1 MSGNALS
8 LFQAEE
14 LELMVRG
21 SVELLDV
28 QQMQLSTRYENG
40 FERDHLSIK
49 LFWSY
54 FEHLEPSR
62 QRKLLAFITG
72 ALFCALPPLTL
83 PDPMRASFRIR
94 SSTRYRST
102 VSAEI

>member
-40 FERDHLSIK
+40 FERDHPSIK
-49 LFWSY
+49 LFWGY
-54 FEHLEPSR
+54 FEQLEPSR

-72 ALFCALPPLTL
+72 ALFCALQSLVI
-83 PDPMRASFRIR
+83 A
-94 SSTRYRST
+94 
-102 VSAEI
+102 